1 VKKKSFKVIAIIMAL
16 VGILGLTAC
25 TKPLPGNTKTDEI
38 VEYYGCPN
46 SKRVRKLRLIKK

>member
-1 VKKKSFKVIAIIMAL
+1 MKKKSFKVIAIIMAL

-46 SKRVRKLRLIKK
+46 SKRVKKLRLIKK